1 MAVKARFWVQKVEK
15 VVSGSAAPG
24 QTAQLSVKVTLAP
37 VIRKTEDN
45 IQWSKYTASGS
56 IELWLTQQSAVDWYE
71 QRLGQDIAITF
82 DDIRPAA

>member
-1 MAVKARFWVQKVEK
+1 MAVEARFWVQKVEK

-45 IQWSKYTASGS
+45 IQWSRYTASGT
-56 IELWLTQQSAVDWYE
+56 IELWLTQQAAIDWYE
-71 QRLGQDIAITF
+71 QRLGQDVAITF
-82 DDIRPAA
+82 DDVARAS